1 MFKSLSVAAVM
12 VFAFNAFA
20 VEFDKVQELNGVNL
34 KSLKENSVR
43 TYSGSMEKVLSYPME
58 LVKKG
63 VTNFTD
69 KCNNSYKSKRKYTTE
84 ATDCRYHNDHIV
96 ESFVV
101 KEIREMEYFKEVS
114 EVYLLGR
121 MIYNRGAYGYYELV
135 TVREGMNEKNQKT
148 VTVSLRMLDDKEVKL
163 YTNPKFTKESA
174 FDSSSSTFVLT
185 QVGPTETQIQYQ
197 YSATTDH
204 WLLNKE
210 VAVPQVFASISK
222 SINDLVQTVE
232 DESSYQKRELASKE

>member
-1 MFKSLSVAAVM
+1 MNV
-12 VFAFNAFA
+12 FA

-34 KSLKENSVR
+34 KSLKEKSVR
-43 TYSGSMEKVLSYPME
+43 TYSGSMEKVLPFPLE
-58 LVKKG
+58 VVKKG

-69 KCNNSYKSKRKYTTE
+69 KCNNSYKSKRKYTPDM
-84 ATDCRYHNDHIV
+84 TDCRYHNDHIV

-101 KEIREMEYFKEVS
+101 KDIREMEYFKEVS

-121 MIYNRGAYGYYELV
+121 RIYNRGAYGYYELV
-135 TVREGMNEKNQKT
+135 TVRDGMNDKNQKT
-148 VTVSLRMLDDKEVKL
+148 VTVTLRMLDDKEAKL
-163 YTNPKFTKESA
+163 YTTPKFSKESA
-174 FDSSSSTFVLT
+174 FDSSNSTFTLT
-185 QVGPTETQIQYQ
+185 QITPGETQINYE

-210 VAVPQVFASISK
+210 ISVPQVFASISK
-222 SINDLVQTVE
+222 SINDLVKTVE

>member
-1 MFKSLSVAAVM
+1 MFKSLSVAAVL
-12 VFAFNAFA
+12 VFSINASA

-34 KSLKENSVR
+34 KSIKENSVR
-43 TYSGSMEKVLSYPME
+43 TYSGTMDKVLPFPIE

-69 KCNNSYKSKRKYTTE
+69 KCNNSYKSKRKYTSETG
-84 ATDCRYHNDHIV
+84 DCRYHNDHIV

-121 MIYNRGAYGYYELV
+121 VIYNRGSYGYYELV
-135 TVREGMNEKNQKT
+135 TVREGTNEKNQKT
-148 VTVSLRMLDDKEVKL
+148 ITVSLRMLDDKEVKL
-163 YTNPKFTKESA
+163 YTNPKFSKESA

-185 QVGPTETQIQYQ
+185 QVGPTETQIQYK
-197 YSATTDH
+197 YSAATDH

-210 VAVPQVFASISK
+210 VSVPQVFASISK
-222 SINDLVQTVE
+222 SINDLVKTVE
-232 DESSYQKRELASKE
+232 DESTYQKRELASKE